1 MKGRPLIRLYFLNSW
16 PTISQSMT
24 THRTAAQRRRNSFV
38 SRHFSRQ
45 TAAIVMLVLTAI
57 GFGIYSYL
65 ETSEPHAV
73 LENTPRIPIANPILE
88 PDRPD
93 LIGEPRLDE

>member
-1 MKGRPLIRLYFLNSW
+1 
-16 PTISQSMT
+16 
-24 THRTAAQRRRNSFV
+24 
-38 SRHFSRQ
+38 
-45 TAAIVMLVLTAI
+45 MLVLTAI